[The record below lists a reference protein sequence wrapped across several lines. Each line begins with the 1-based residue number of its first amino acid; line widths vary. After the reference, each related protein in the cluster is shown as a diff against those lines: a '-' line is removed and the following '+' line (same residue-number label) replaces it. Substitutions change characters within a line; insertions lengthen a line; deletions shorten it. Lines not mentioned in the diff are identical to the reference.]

1 MSVKQIDVFLFTDTY
16 VKVCVLVQ
24 NKVLKTKKTEVL
36 KKTDSPNYNES
47 FTLKLPVT
55 SLDAA
60 SLSLT
65 IMQHSSGHK
74 GQSICGEKN
83 TTEFKSELNYLQ
95 KFFFFCFY
103 QIVFEICWFSFSD
116 KIIGRVILGSF
127 MFARGKE
134 LDHWNEMV
142 ANQRD
147 QVTQWHGLV

>member
-1 MSVKQIDVFLFTDTY
+1 
-16 VKVCVLVQ
+16 
-24 NKVLKTKKTEVL
+24 
-36 KKTDSPNYNES
+36 
-47 FTLKLPVT
+47 
-55 SLDAA
+55 
-60 SLSLT
+60 
-65 IMQHSSGHK
+65 MQHSSGHK

-83 TTEFKSELNYLQ
+83 TTEFKSELKYLQ